1 MELTVSQIIQG
12 AAAAFLTGFSK
23 TGMVGLGVLIVPL
36 MAGVFPA
43 KASTGA
49 LLPMLIFGDLFAVA
63 WYRQHAQWRIL
74 ARILPWVLPGL
85 VLGTITLK
93 YTSSDALGH
102 VMGWLILLLIAFQ
115 LVRER
120 GGEWLEQRLPHVW
133 WFSALMGTIA
143 GFTTMVG
150 NLGGPIATVYLLS
163 MGLEKREFMGT
174 GAWYYLI
181 GNLAKVPFSA
191 GLGLIT
197 ARSLMFDLETAPVIL
212 IGAVIG
218 LLTFRLIP
226 QKWFNRAVLL
236 LAALAAFKLL
246 LTPRG

>member
-1 MELTVSQIIQG
+1 MVLTVSQMIQ
-12 AAAAFLTGFSK
+12 AAIAAFLTGFSK
-23 TGMVGLGVLIVPL
+23 TGVVGLGVLIVPL
-36 MAGVFPA
+36 MADVFPA

-63 WYRQHAQWRIL
+63 WYRQHAQWRVL

-85 VLGTITLK
+85 VLGYVALK
-93 YTSSDALGH
+93 HTSSEALGH
-102 VMGWLILLLIAFQ
+102 GMGWLILLLVVLEI
-115 LVRER
+115 VRKR
-120 GGEWLEQRLPHVW
+120 GGEWLEERLPHVW
-133 WFSALMGTIA
+133 WFSALMGTLA

-163 MGLEKREFMGT
+163 MGLEKREFIGT

-197 ARSLMFDLETAPVIL
+197 ARSLLFDLETAPIIL
-212 IGAVIG
+212 IGAVVGI
-218 LLTFRLIP
+218 LTFRLIP

-236 LAALAAFKLL
+236 LAALAALKLL
-246 LTPRG
+246 FTPGG

>member
-12 AAAAFLTGFSK
+12 AVAAFLTGFSK

-49 LLPMLIFGDLFAVA
+49 LLPMLIFADLFAVA
-63 WYRQHAQWRIL
+63 WYRQHAQWRVL
-74 ARILPWVLPGL
+74 ARILPWVFPGL
-85 VLGTITLK
+85 VLGTVALK

-102 VMGWLILLLIAFQ
+102 GMGWLILLLVAFQ

-120 GGEWLEQRLPHVW
+120 GGEWFEERLPRAW
-133 WFSALMGTIA
+133 WFSALMGALA
-143 GFTTMVG
+143 GFTTMAG
-150 NLGGPIATVYLLS
+150 NIAGPIATVYLLS

-181 GNLAKVPFSA
+181 GNIAKVPFSA

-197 ARSLMFDLETAPVIL
+197 VRSLVFDLETAPVIL

-226 QKWFNRAVLL
+226 QKWFNRAVLFL
-236 LAALAAFKLL
+236 AVLAALKLL
-246 LTPRG
+246 LTPHG

>member
-1 MELTVSQIIQG
+1 MELTVTQMIQA

-36 MAGVFPA
+36 MAKVFPA

-63 WYRQHAQWRIL
+63 WYRQHAQWRVL

-85 VLGTITLK
+85 VIGTVTLK
-93 YTSSDALGH
+93 FTSSEALSH
-102 VMGWLILLLIAFQ
+102 IMGWIILLLVALQI
-115 LVRER
+115 VRER
-120 GGEWLEQRLPHVW
+120 GGEWLEERLPRVW
-133 WFSALMGTIA
+133 WFSALMGTLA

-197 ARSLMFDLETAPVIL
+197 ARSLLFDLKTAPVIL
-212 IGAVIG
+212 IGAVVGI
-218 LLTFRLIP
+218 LTFRLIP

-236 LAALAAFKLL
+236 LAALAAFQLL
-246 LTPRG
+246 LSRHG